1 MKRCVRAGRRFLVR
15 TLAALA
21 LIVALVPSA
30 DAVTVERVVSPG
42 GIEAWFVEDST
53 VPLLAIE
60 FSFRGGA
67 VHDPKGKAGLANLA
81 AALMDEG
88 AGELDS
94 QAFQRRLQNLSIQLG
109 FAARKD
115 SFNGTFK
122 TLNRNRGEA
131 VRLLRLALT
140 KARFDADAV
149 ERMRTEIISDI
160 KRRSSRPGTIARRTW
175 RRATF
180 RDHPY
185 GTPLS
190 GTETSIQTITV
201 PDMREFLKQR
211 LTKDKLVV
219 GVSGDISKS
228 ELAALLDE
236 AFGDLPGK
244 GAETPVAPAVAA
256 ALGDTFVVRRPV
268 PQSIAVFGLPGLSRD
283 DRDYYAAYVM
293 NHILGGG
300 SFSSWLYNEVREKRG
315 LAYSVYSYLNP
326 RRSAPLWMGSVSTAN
341 ARMGQSVDLIKAQI
355 QRMRDQG
362 VSEEELKNA
371 KLFINGSFPLRFT
384 STDRIASILAALQ
397 FHNLGIDYLDRR
409 ASLID
414 AVTRKDVARVA
425 KRLLDPA
432 KLIVTVVGD
441 PQGVEPTAEPPDID
455 S

>member
-1 MKRCVRAGRRFLVR
+1 MKRCVRAGRNALVL
-15 TLAALA
+15 TLAVLA
-21 LIVALVPSA
+21 MVVVLAPPA
-30 DAVTVERVVSPG
+30 RAVSVERVVSPG
-42 GIEAWFVEDST
+42 GIEAWFVKDST

-67 VHDPKGKAGLANLA
+67 VHDPKGKAGLANLT

-88 AGELDS
+88 AGDMDS
-94 QAFQRRLQNLSIQLG
+94 QTFQGLLQNLSIRLG
-109 FAARKD
+109 FSASKD
-115 SFNGTFK
+115 SFSGTVK
-122 TLNRNRGEA
+122 TLNRNRDEA

-140 KARFDADAV
+140 KPRFDAESV
-149 ERMRTEIISDI
+149 ERMRTEILSDI
-160 KRRSSRPGTIARRTW
+160 KRRSSRPGDIAQRTW
-175 RRATF
+175 RRAAF

-185 GTPLS
+185 GAPLS
-190 GTETSIQTITV
+190 GTESSIQAITV
-201 PDMREFLKQR
+201 PGMREFLKQR

-219 GVSGDISKS
+219 GVSGDISKP

-236 AFGDLPGK
+236 AFGGLPDRS
-244 GAETPVAPAVAA
+244 AQAPVAAAVAA
-256 ALGDTFVVRRPV
+256 ALGNTFVVRRPV

-315 LAYSVYSYLNP
+315 LAYSVYSFLNP
-326 RRSAPLWMGSVSTAN
+326 RKIAPLWMGSVATAN
-341 ARMGQSVDLIKAQI
+341 ARMGESVDLIKAQI

-362 VSEEELKNA
+362 VSKEELKNA

-384 STDRIASILAALQ
+384 STDRIASILVALQ

-409 ASLID
+409 AALID
-414 AVTRKDVARVA
+414 AVTRRDIARVS

-441 PQGVEPTAEPPDID
+441 PQGIEPTAEPPDID